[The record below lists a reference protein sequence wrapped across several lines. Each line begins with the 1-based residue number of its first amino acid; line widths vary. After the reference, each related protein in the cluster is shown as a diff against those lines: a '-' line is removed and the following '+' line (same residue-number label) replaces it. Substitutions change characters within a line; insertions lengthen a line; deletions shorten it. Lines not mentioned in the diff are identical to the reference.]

1 MSCYFK
7 DLIHFE
13 KGIIV
18 PQISFEKFNS
28 LAGMDVPL
36 NENISA
42 TTGITLNGEASK
54 KSLLWDKNVIF
65 SRKIKGKFYLLH
77 RIKPNSDSCWY

>member
-13 KGIIV
+13 KKGIIV

-28 LAGMDVPL
+28 LEWTFLSMK
-36 NENISA
+36 NISA
-42 TTGITLNGEASK
+42 TTGTLNWK
-54 KSLLWDKNVIF
+54 HPKNHCCGT
-65 SRKIKGKFYLLH
+65 RM
-77 RIKPNSDSCWY
+77 

>member
-18 PQISFEKFNS
+18 PQISFENLIALLEWTFLSMK
-28 LAGMDVPL
+28 
-36 NENISA
+36 NIST
-42 TTGITLNGEASK
+42 TTGITLNWK
-54 KSLLWDKNVIF
+54 HPKNHCCGT
-65 SRKIKGKFYLLH
+65 RM
-77 RIKPNSDSCWY
+77 